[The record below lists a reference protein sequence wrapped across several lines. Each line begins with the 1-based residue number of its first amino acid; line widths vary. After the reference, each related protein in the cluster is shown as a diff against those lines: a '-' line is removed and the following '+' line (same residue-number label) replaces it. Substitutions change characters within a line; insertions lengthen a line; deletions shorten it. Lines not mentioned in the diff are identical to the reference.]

1 MSEEQEQKE
10 EATSGADLSA
20 QGDEEESTVEIPS
33 EDLAD
38 AIGIE
43 DPATEEEVRA
53 SIGKAASFSGPF
65 PPPQILDAYNQPIE
79 DGAERIMSYTE
90 REQAH
95 RFEMDEKTLK
105 YYSRGQTFGF
115 VLGLIGVAGGLVIA
129 YEGQGL
135 VGFGAF
141 FSSLASLV
149 GVFMYDKLTSDE
161 AS

>member
-1 MSEEQEQKE
+1 MSEEQARE
-10 EATSGADLSA
+10 EDSSSETDLST
-20 QGDEEESTVEIPS
+20 QEEEEPTVEIPS

-38 AIGIE
+38 AIGID
-43 DPATEEEVRA
+43 DPDKKEEVKA

-95 RFEMDEKTLK
+95 RFEMDEKTLE

-115 VLGLIGVAGGLVIA
+115 ILGLIGVAGGLLIA

-149 GVFMYDKLTSDE
+149 GIFMYDKLTSDE
-161 AS
+161 TP